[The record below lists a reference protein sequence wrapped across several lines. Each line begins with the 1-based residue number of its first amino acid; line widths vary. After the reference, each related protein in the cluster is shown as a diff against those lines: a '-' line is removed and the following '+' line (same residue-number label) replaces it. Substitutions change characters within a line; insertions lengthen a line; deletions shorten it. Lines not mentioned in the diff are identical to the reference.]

1 MPITFPLQIKNVP
14 QYGRFPVTDAITNDV
29 SPSLPSLID
38 TVTFYSTGAINV
50 LRTSV
55 SSWHGADFY
64 YTVDNSL
71 GAVTYAEAEPYIG
84 TVSISNPIQIYRI
97 PLIQPVTGAYEYYVA
112 LQITGV
118 SRAMSDRLS
127 VTFRSCLC
135 RAADDAVIA
144 SYWSATRNLD
154 ANPDSAGFYY
164 FVDYFRISSF
174 HSDEYPNDDIAMCLR
189 LVSGYGVRLNP
200 SQQRIKINSSGN
212 ITWDRYTSP
221 QGDNAIEYC
230 LVSSRQLRQAGRGEI
245 VLAEG
250 DSPEVGPES
259 EASQPGGNFDNTSD
273 TIAIPADPSLGVSNV
288 GFVRVYNTG
297 SQSLQTLGVELFP
310 PLAYTNPAA
319 PTTASDV
326 VDAIIQG
333 VDTFCTF
340 CANIPSFFDQIMANA
355 LINYVIDCHIVPV
368 NPGAGVSEQIKVG
381 YKELTATGGR
391 IYNDYV
397 NVPCGSINV
406 GEYYKNFVD
415 FAYTQAKLYL
425 PFVGFVPAR
434 AEWFQSATLSVDY
447 KFNIIDGS
455 FACYVRSG
463 GAHVNNG
470 GGGTIVGQYS
480 GNACIHLPITGT
492 SYASMVSGLVGAGAG
507 MMAGAASGNI
517 AGVATSAVAAAQ
529 SHGDIA
535 QSNSY
540 NGSAAFLGCRYPFLL
555 IERPVSS
562 YARNYQHEIGLPANI
577 YAKLGDV
584 PGFVR
589 MERVHVA
596 GISGATE
603 TEQNEIARLLAQG
616 VIV

>member
-1 MPITFPLQIKNVP
+1 MDITFPLQIKNVP
-14 QYGRFPVTDAITNDV
+14 QYGRFPVTDAITNNV

-38 TVTFYSTGAINV
+38 TVTFYSNGSVNV

-55 SSWHGADFY
+55 SSWYNANFY
-64 YTVDNSL
+64 YSVDNSL
-71 GAVTYAEAEPYIG
+71 GAITYTEAEPYIG

-97 PLIQPVTGAYEYYVA
+97 PLYQPGTGAYEYYVA

-127 VTFRSCLC
+127 VSFRSCLC

-144 SYWSATRNLD
+144 SYWSATKDLD
-154 ANPDSAGFYY
+154 SNPDSAGFYY
-164 FVDYFRISSF
+164 FVDYFRISAFTSE
-174 HSDEYPNDDIAMCLR
+174 EYPNDDLALCIR

-200 SQQRIKINSSGN
+200 ASQRIKISSQGN

-221 QGDNAIEYC
+221 QGDNTINYC
-230 LVSSRQLRQAGRGEI
+230 IVSSHQLRQAGRGEI

-259 EASQPGGNFDNTSD
+259 EASQLGGNFDNTSD
-273 TIAIPADPSLGVSNV
+273 TIAIPVDPLLGVSNV

-297 SQSLQTLGVELFP
+297 TQSLQTLGVELFP
-310 PLAYTNPAA
+310 PLTYTNPTPPSTA
-319 PTTASDV
+319 PGVTE
-326 VDAIIQG
+326 AIIEA

-340 CANIPSFFDQIMANA
+340 CANVPSFFEQIMSNT

-368 NPGAGVSEQIKVG
+368 NPGSGVSEQIKVG
-381 YKELTATGGR
+381 NKLLTATGGR

-397 NVPCGSINV
+397 NVSCGSINV
-406 GEYYKNFVD
+406 GQYYGNFID
-415 FAYTQAKLYL
+415 FAYTNAKLYL

-434 AEWFQSATLSVDY
+434 AEWFQGSALSVDY

-463 GAHVNNG
+463 GAHVNNN

-492 SYASMVSGLVGAGAG
+492 SYASMVSGLVGAGSG
-507 MMAGAASGNI
+507 MMSGAASGNI
-517 AGVATSAVAAAQ
+517 ASIATSAIAAAQ
-529 SHGDIA
+529 THGDIA

-555 IERPVSS
+555 IERPVAS
-562 YARNYQHEIGLPANI
+562 YAKNYQHELGIPSNV
-577 YAKLGDV
+577 YARLGSLS
-584 PGFVR
+584 GYVR
-589 MERVHVA
+589 MDNVHLDGIPCTVEERDKIA
-596 GISGATE
+596 SLLKSG
-603 TEQNEIARLLAQG
+603 
-616 VIV
+616 VVV